1 MRVTRR
7 SQQATPS
14 ARRTGALL
22 IPSIAGLLVLGYVVV
37 PLAAVAAAL
46 AGAAAVAAAIL
57 APPYLLWRSI
67 TRAST
72 GEPRRPRPAARRAT
86 PA

>member
-1 MRVTRR
+1 VPT
-7 SQQATPS
+7 TPT
-14 ARRTGALL
+14 ARHTGALFIL
-22 IPSIAGLLVLGYVVV
+22 SIPGLLLLGYVVV

-46 AGAAAVAAAIL
+46 AGAAAIAAAIL

-67 TRAST
+67 TRASR
-72 GEPRRPRPAARRAT
+72 GEPRRPPPAARRAT